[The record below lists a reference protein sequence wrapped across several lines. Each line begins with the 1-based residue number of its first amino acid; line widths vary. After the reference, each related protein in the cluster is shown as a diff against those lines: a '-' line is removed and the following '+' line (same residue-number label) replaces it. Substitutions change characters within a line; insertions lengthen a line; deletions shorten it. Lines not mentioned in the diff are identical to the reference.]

1 MENRTIAHWL
11 TRDAFLLSLSAFFAD
26 LGYQAVMALFPLFLV
41 IQLHQSVFV
50 YGIVTGI
57 SFGIGSFFAY
67 LGGKAGDRFNKKRIV
82 IIGNLFIPLM
92 SLAGLYVNV
101 WSAGILFI
109 LGWWA
114 RYFRTPA
121 RRALLVE
128 VSPPEHR
135 SKIFGFMHAMD
146 IGGGMLAVL
155 YALLFLFLKVPINRI
170 LFLTAIPLLIS
181 TSVLFFVTQEKKY
194 ATASSIKDQQ
204 VKSKKKHV
212 FSNGTFI
219 ALLIAATLYGFS
231 FYNLG
236 FPILTVAKEAKS
248 AIYGVLT
255 YAVYLGISAISGYV
269 IGSIRLKPLKALW
282 EFGYLPSAL
291 ASLAIG
297 LTYLFHLSIPTY
309 YLAVAVLGAGMG
321 AVETYEPT
329 LTSVLVNSQ
338 SLSTGMGWLS
348 VSRSIGQ
355 FLSNIIMGFLFT
367 FGEFNSYFYA
377 FVASLLAT
385 IVLFMA
391 QRRYKSE
398 RVHMS

>member
-1 MENRTIAHWL
+1 MQDKNTSPWL

-26 LGYQAVMALFPLFLV
+26 LGYQAVTALFPLFLV

-50 YGIVTGI
+50 YGIVTGA

-67 LGGKAGDRFNKKRIV
+67 LGGKAGDRFDKKKIA

-92 SLAGLYVNV
+92 SLAGLFSNV
-101 WSAGILFI
+101 WIASILFI
-109 LGWWA
+109 LGWWS

-135 SKIFGFMHAMD
+135 SKVFGFLHGMD
-146 IGGGMLAVL
+146 IGGGMLSAFG
-155 YALLFLFLKVPINRI
+155 ALFLLFLKVPISTI
-170 LFLTAIPLLIS
+170 LLLTFIPLLAS
-181 TSVLFFVTQEKKY
+181 TSILFFVSQKKKY
-194 ATASSIKDQQ
+194 SVPLNGNTQKA
-204 VKSKKKHV
+204 KSEKKHV
-212 FSNGTFI
+212 FTNGTFV

-248 AIYGVLT
+248 AIGGVLT
-255 YAVYLGISAISGYV
+255 YAVYLGVSAISGYLL
-269 IGSIRLKPLKALW
+269 GSTRIKPLRALW
-282 EFGYLPSAL
+282 ELGYLPSAI

-297 LTYLFHLSIPTY
+297 ITYLFHLAIPIY

-329 LTSVLVNSQ
+329 LTSTLVESSN
-338 SLSTGMGWLS
+338 LSTGMGWLS
-348 VSRSIGQ
+348 VSRSLGQ
-355 FLSNIIMGFLFT
+355 FLSNVIMGFLFT

-377 FVASLLAT
+377 FFASFLAT
-385 IVLFMA
+385 AVLFLA
-391 QRRYKSE
+391 QRKYKSDN
-398 RVHMS
+398 

>member
-204 VKSKKKHV
+204 VKSKK
-212 FSNGTFI
+212 
-219 ALLIAATLYGFS
+219 
-231 FYNLG
+231 
-236 FPILTVAKEAKS
+236 
-248 AIYGVLT
+248 
-255 YAVYLGISAISGYV
+255 
-269 IGSIRLKPLKALW
+269 
-282 EFGYLPSAL
+282 
-291 ASLAIG
+291 
-297 LTYLFHLSIPTY
+297 
-309 YLAVAVLGAGMG
+309 
-321 AVETYEPT
+321 
-329 LTSVLVNSQ
+329 
-338 SLSTGMGWLS
+338 
-348 VSRSIGQ
+348 
-355 FLSNIIMGFLFT
+355 
-367 FGEFNSYFYA
+367 
-377 FVASLLAT
+377 
-385 IVLFMA
+385 
-391 QRRYKSE
+391 
-398 RVHMS
+398 